1 MGSKERRER
10 AREKMRENI
19 LNAAIELFLEHGIK
33 KTTIRRIADKIE
45 YTPGNIYT
53 YFKNKNEIIYAIHQR
68 GFQILYDM
76 QMTVVDTRDPGERL
90 VKLGQ
95 VYIQF
100 ALMHRPFY
108 DLMFIE
114 SHVQKVI
121 LDEKHWEEGQNS
133 YGILRETVSDCIQ
146 SGALPHGDVDSVTF
160 AMWSFA
166 HGLVSLVVRGRCAMI
181 PDEIMPQV
189 LRSGFAYINTG
200 LLERNDIPA
209 MLRTDAFQTTH

>member
-10 AREKMRENI
+10 EREEMKENI
-19 LNAAIELFLEHGIK
+19 LNAAIELFVEHGVE

-45 YTPGNIYT
+45 YTPGNIYA

-68 GFQILYDM
+68 GFRMLY
-76 QMTVVDTRDPGERL
+76 QQEMTVVDTPDPAERL

-100 ALMHRPFY
+100 ALENRPFY
-108 DLMFIE
+108 DLMFID

-121 LDEKHWEEGQNS
+121 SDEKHWSEGQNA
-133 YGILRETVSDCIQ
+133 YGILRQTVADCIQ
-146 SGALPHGDVDSVTF
+146 SGAIPHGDVDSVAF
-160 AMWSFA
+160 AMWSFV

-181 PDEIMPQV
+181 PDDIMPQV
-189 LRSGFAYINTG
+189 LRSAYAYVNTG
-200 LLERNDIPA
+200 LTKRNDVPA
-209 MLRTDAFQTTH
+209 MLRTDAFQTTP